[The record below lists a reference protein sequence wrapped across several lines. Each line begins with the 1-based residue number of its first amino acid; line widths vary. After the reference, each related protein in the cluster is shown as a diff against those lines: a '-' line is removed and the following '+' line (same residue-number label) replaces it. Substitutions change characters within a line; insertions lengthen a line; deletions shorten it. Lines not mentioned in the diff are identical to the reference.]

1 MSGCCLS
8 SEDREARRIDK
19 RISAEMRKHKRDS
32 RKEVKLLLLGAGE
45 SGKSTFIKQVRVRC
59 FISGGKIRIGLIA
72 EASGSYYYGHINC
85 INR

>member
-45 SGKSTFIKQVRVRC
+45 SGKSTFIKQV
-59 FISGGKIRIGLIA
+59 KI
-72 EASGSYYYGHINC
+72 HF
-85 INR
+85 